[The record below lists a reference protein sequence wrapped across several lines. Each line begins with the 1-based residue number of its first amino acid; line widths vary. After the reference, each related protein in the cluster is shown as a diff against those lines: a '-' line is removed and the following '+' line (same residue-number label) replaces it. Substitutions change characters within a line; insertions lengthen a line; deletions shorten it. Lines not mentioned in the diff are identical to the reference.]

1 MKNDY
6 PQVNSVILDPG
17 QMDHRITIVEKVIT
31 TDNYGGEVI
40 TWTPL
45 DGDEWAK
52 MEYRSG
58 AESLAHTAEI
68 NTHDV
73 VFTIQYRG
81 NLNTS
86 MRVIHETDYFD
97 IIAIKPL
104 GMRVFEELTT
114 VFRTEQINYLTDDD
128 GNPLTDDDGNILTQN

>member
-6 PQVNSVILDPG
+6 AQVNGVLPDPG
-17 QMDHRITIVEKVIT
+17 QMDHRITIVEKVT
-31 TDNYGGEVI
+31 TQDNYGGEVI

-52 MEYRSG
+52 MEYKMG
-58 AESLAHTAEI
+58 AETLAHTAEI
-68 NTHDV
+68 NTQEV

-81 NLNTS
+81 NLNPS

-97 IIAIKPL
+97 IVAIRPL
-104 GMRVFEELTT
+104 GMRVFEEIVT
-114 VFRTEQINYLTDDD
+114 VFRSETIDYLTDAD
-128 GNPLTDDDGNILTQN
+128 GNPLTDDEGNLLTE

>member
-1 MKNDY
+1 MKPDY
-6 PQVNSVILDPG
+6 AQVNGVLPDPG
-17 QMDHRITIVEKVIT
+17 QLDHIITIVEKVAT
-31 TDNYGGEVI
+31 SGDYGEEVI

-45 DGDEWAK
+45 DGDDWAK
-52 MEYRSG
+52 MEHRTG
-58 AESLAHTAEI
+58 AESQAHTAEI
-68 NTHDV
+68 NTQEV

-97 IIAIKPL
+97 IVAIKPL

-114 VFRTEQINYLTDDD
+114 VFRSEQINYLTDDD
-128 GNPLTDDDGNILTQN
+128 INPLTDDDGNILTQ

>member
-1 MKNDY
+1 MKTDY
-6 PQVNSVILDPG
+6 AQVNGVLADPG
-17 QMDHRITIVEKVIT
+17 QLDHRITIVEKVT
-31 TDNYGGEVI
+31 TRDNYGGEVI

-52 MEYRSG
+52 MEYKTG

-68 NTHDV
+68 NTQDV

-97 IIAIKPL
+97 IVAIRPL
-104 GMRVFEELTT
+104 GMRVFEEITT
-114 VFRTEQINYLTDDD
+114 VYRGRMIDYLTDSE
-128 GNPLTDDDGNILTQN
+128 GNPLTDDEGNILTE